1 MSKLISVTEVGY
13 NGVTHFQSKA
23 AAIAGARVKNAV
35 NTTDDPSGCLI
46 AYEESYGA
54 INAIVRV
61 SETAAT
67 VLSRANTA
75 NTTNNTVTISL
86 TKIND
91 DASTETVVQRIED
104 ILHVYPH
111 PDSSSDSLVVVQ
123 DAVKVSTYAYKV
135 DQTVAAIILLANA

>member
-13 NGVTHFQSKA
+13 NGVTHFQSKS
-23 AAIAGARVKNAV
+23 AAIAGPRVKNAV

-46 AYEESYGA
+46 TYEESYGA
-54 INAIVRV
+54 QNAIVRV
-61 SETAAT
+61 SETAST

-75 NTTNNTVTISL
+75 NSSNNTITISL
-86 TKIND
+86 TKINE

-123 DAVKVSTYAYKV
+123 DTTKVSTYAYKV
-135 DQTVAAIILLANA
+135 DQTVAQIITAANA